1 MAKTKKSFIKG
12 MIEGIKGMIE
22 GINDTLNDIGSLKT
36 RLEIKRDEVRQRIKD
51 EKENK
56 DKQ

>member
-1 MAKTKKSFIKG
+1 
-12 MIEGIKGMIE
+12 MIE

>member
-1 MAKTKKSFIKG
+1 MVKTKKSF
-12 MIEGIKGMIE
+12 IKGMIE
-22 GINDTLNDIGSLKT
+22 GINDTLNDIGSLKA

>member
-1 MAKTKKSFIKG
+1 MAKTKRSF
-12 MIEGIKGMIE
+12 IKGMIE